1 MSTKL
6 IEVQNHLRKTN
17 ALQEEQ
23 NKLKKDLVKSLLIQ
37 EICSTAFDNGSCK
50 AFVALKG
57 TEEKKSYNQHQ
68 LNIASFPKDFSLVV
82 TDGKGNKSIHD
93 LEPFEQ
99 LEQIQLLNPK
109 RPKS

>member
-6 IEVQNHLRKTN
+6 IEVQNHLRKMNT
-17 ALQEEQ
+17 LQQQQ

-50 AFVALKG
+50 SFVALKG
-57 TEEKKSYNQHQ
+57 TEEKKSFNQHQ

-82 TDGKGNKSIHD
+82 TDGKGNKSIND
-93 LEPFEQ
+93 LEPFEH

-109 RPKS
+109 HQKS